1 MTVRGSFSDWFEM
14 ISGVPRGLVLG
25 PLLFLLYIN
34 DLPSWI
40 QNSKMMFADDTKV
53 CPKVV
58 EDNDSSLL
66 QADLKSLEA
75 WSER

>member
-1 MTVRGSFSDWFEM
+1 
-14 ISGVPRGLVLG
+14 
-25 PLLFLLYIN
+25 
-34 DLPSWI
+34 
-40 QNSKMMFADDTKV
+40 MMFADDTKV

-75 WSER
+75 WS